1 MLTIIAGEK
10 SGFELKSP
18 ENIRPIL
25 ARIKKSVFDIIKT
38 KISQSIFLD
47 LFAGSGSVGLEALS
61 RGAKSVV
68 FVEKEKQC
76 VSVLYENINFLQY
89 IEKGFVINADI
100 LKDLFWIDKVRKY
113 LENNNSTGFD
123 IIFVGAPYVEKTRMK
138 YEEWKM
144 AEGQTHEHKSVKK
157 KHLLNLCSPTI
168 KLVYNSEIMK
178 KDGIMIVQR
187 SIKENLDFY
196 KYRCIRTEKYGD
208 TIVDFL
214 LY

>member
-1 MLTIIAGEK
+1 MLKIIAGEK

-25 ARIKKSVFDIIKT
+25 ARIKKSVFDIIRAR
-38 KISQSIFLD
+38 ISQSIFLD

-68 FVEKEKQC
+68 FVEKEKRC
-76 VSVLYENINFLQY
+76 ISVLYENINFLQY
-89 IEKGFVINADI
+89 REKSFVINADV

-113 LENNNSTGFD
+113 LTKSDTTGFD
-123 IIFVGAPYVEKTRMK
+123 IIFVGAPYVGKVTNYK
-138 YEEWKM
+138 FGIKDL
-144 AEGQTHEHKSVKK
+144 EHKFYNFKSKDKV
-157 KHLLNLCSPTI
+157 LLNLCSPTV
-168 KLVYNSEIMK
+168 KLIYNSEIMK

-196 KYRCIRTEKYGD
+196 KYKCIRTEKYGD

-214 LY
+214 SY